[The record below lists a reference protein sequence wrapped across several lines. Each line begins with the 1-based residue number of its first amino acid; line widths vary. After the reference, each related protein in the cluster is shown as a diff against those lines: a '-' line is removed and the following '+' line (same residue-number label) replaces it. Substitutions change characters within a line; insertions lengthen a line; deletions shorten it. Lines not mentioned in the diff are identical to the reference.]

1 MVGLPSPRDDVHR
14 SLRVPDI
21 REGTFSPLA
30 NAPLPACPE
39 DCNSPG
45 LATQRLPRSGLS
57 DMSQTRLPP
66 CGDASSSASHNDCR
80 AAPAVQRQHETKR
93 GAANRDAVQ
102 LTQPTR
108 LQRYQRHGALRGR
121 AKRQT
126 PSYSRRV
133 RLSAA
138 PAAPRADKKHWTE
151 DAE

>member
-93 GAANRDAVQ
+93 GATNRDAVQ
-102 LTQPTR
+102 LADRAGIPATLIIAAGGLAVASILTR
-108 LQRYQRHGALRGR
+108 HWRLPAQGTADDR
-121 AKRQT
+121 
-126 PSYSRRV
+126 PS
-133 RLSAA
+133 LHWPA
-138 PAAPRADKKHWTE
+138 PVVVG
-151 DAE
+151 